1 MILLFLFGRF
11 KTPFLSRALQL
22 SHKGW
27 IDSYFL
33 PNGGNAHIFEN
44 QSVLYL
50 QSHNGI
56 FTAKDDIVFEMQV
69 SENYTF

>member
-11 KTPFLSRALQL
+11 KTSFLSRALQL
-22 SHKGW
+22 SHKAW

-33 PNGGNAHIFEN
+33 PNDGNAHIFEN
-44 QSVLYL
+44 HSVLYL

-56 FTAKDDIVFEMQV
+56 FTANDDIVFEMQV
-69 SENYTF
+69 SMNYTF